1 MQTLQ
6 LVLDGF
12 SVAFTPTNIFYLFVG
27 AFLGSLVGVLPGIGP
42 SAGMVLL
49 IPLTFSMD
57 PATAIIMMAGLYYG
71 SMFGG
76 STTSI
81 LLNLPGE
88 SSSVMTAIEGYPL
101 TKQGR
106 GGAALG
112 MSAVSSFIAG
122 TLAVVGLM
130 FLAVPLSRFA
140 LSLGPAEEAV
150 LVFAILTLV
159 AGLSGSNMVKGLAI
173 GALGLVLATVG
184 LEPLSAQTRLHF
196 GIPALQ
202 PGISFVAAGVGLL
215 GLPEVIETIQKPAAA
230 AIQRGAVKFRDL
242 FPTKQDYKDSLTAFP
257 TGFIVGF
264 ICGVLPGLGGN
275 IGQFITHAAQKA
287 ISRKPQLFGKGSMEA
302 VAALEGQNNASSVG
316 SLVPMLSI
324 GIPSTGA
331 SAVLMGAMII
341 HGLQPGPMLFQ
352 SRPDV
357 AWGLIASMYL
367 GNVMLLILNWPLIG
381 IWVSIMRIP
390 QHIIMVGVL
399 ALSVAGVYAVEN
411 TMANV
416 YIMFAFGI
424 LGYFMRKLGFPV
436 APIILT
442 LLLATMLETSLHRS
456 LLISGGEW
464 SIFVHSTFSATLVG
478 IAALSI
484 LLQIPIVT
492 RTLGR
497 LIRRVLGRPVLD
509 THGATLRDVDG

>member
-1 MQTLQ
+1 MHAID
-6 LVLDGF
+6 LVIQGF
-12 SVAFTPTNIFYLFVG
+12 EVAFTPTNIFYLFIG
-27 AFLGSLVGVLPGIGP
+27 TFLGSLVGVLPGIGP

-49 IPLTFSMD
+49 MPLTFSLD
-57 PATAIIMMAGLYYG
+57 PATAIIMLAGLYYG

-101 TKQGR
+101 TQQGR

-122 TLAVVGLM
+122 TFAIVGLM
-130 FLAVPLSRFA
+130 FLAVPLSRIA
-140 LSLGPAEEAV
+140 LSLGPAEECV

-159 AGLSGSNMVKGLAI
+159 AGLSGSWMVKGLAI
-173 GALGLVLATVG
+173 GALGLVLATIG

-215 GLPEVIETIQKPAAA
+215 GLPEVIETIQKPVMAAL
-230 AIQRGAVKFRDL
+230 QRGAVKIRDV
-242 FPTKQDYKDSLTAFP
+242 FPTKQDYKDSATAFP
-257 TGFIVGF
+257 TGFLVGF
-264 ICGVLPGLGGN
+264 ICGVLPGMGGN
-275 IGQFITHAAQKA
+275 IGQFITHAVQKA
-287 ISRKPQLFGKGSMEA
+287 ISRKPQLFGKGSIEA
-302 VAALEGQNNASSVG
+302 VAALEGQNNASAVG

-331 SAVLMGAMII
+331 SAVLMGAMIV

-352 SRPDV
+352 TRPDV
-357 AWGLIASMYL
+357 AWGLISSMYL
-367 GNVMLLILNWPLIG
+367 GNAMLLILNWPLIG
-381 IWVSIMRIP
+381 IWVSVMRIP

-424 LGYFMRKLGFPV
+424 LGYIMRKLAFPV

-442 LLLATMLETSLHRS
+442 LLLSTMLETSLHRS
-456 LLISGGEW
+456 LLISAGDW
-464 SIFVHSTFSATLVG
+464 SIFVSTPFAATLVG

-484 LLQIPIVT
+484 ILQIPIIT
-492 RTLGR
+492 RFLGHGLHRILGR
-497 LIRRVLGRPVLD
+497 TEIPKGETARGFD
-509 THGATLRDVDG
+509 